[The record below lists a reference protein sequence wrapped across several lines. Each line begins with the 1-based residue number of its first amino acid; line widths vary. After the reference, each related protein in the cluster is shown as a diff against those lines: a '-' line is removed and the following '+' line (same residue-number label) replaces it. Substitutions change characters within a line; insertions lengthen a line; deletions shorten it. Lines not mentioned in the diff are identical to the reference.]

1 MQELTITDLESGQ
14 RLNKYM
20 MKYLNQAPS
29 SFIYKMLRKKNIT
42 RNGKKASGDE
52 ILECGDVIKV
62 FLADETIEKFRV
74 VNTKNPHFDRGSKQH
89 DIVKSADSATSD
101 GSAQTSRQK
110 PGITL
115 QILYQDPDILA
126 VHKPVGVLSQKAKKD
141 DYSINEAIVDYCLS
155 MRILSEKQLETFH
168 PSISNRLDRNT
179 SGIILAGISLK
190 GSQMLAR
197 ILKGHTCEKYYYTIV
212 AGEMKQRIHE
222 KAYIVKDTKKNQSK
236 IQKLESPG
244 ASMIETAFTP
254 LCVKNGFTLLQ
265 VQLFTGKSHQI
276 RAHLASIGHP
286 ILGDGKYGD
295 PAKNKK
301 LREACGIRSQLLHA
315 YHMECPG
322 GTVVTAP
329 EPGTFQKAEQ
339 WALHTAPTENNR
351 KKR

>member
-1 MQELTITDLESGQ
+1 MQELTITDLEAGQ

-74 VNTKNPHFDRGSKQH
+74 VNTGNPHFDRGVKQH

-101 GSAQTSRQK
+101 GSAQASRQK

-212 AGEMKQRIHE
+212 AGEMKQGIHE

-236 IQKLESPG
+236 IQNLESPG

-254 LCVKNGFTLLQ
+254 LCTKNGFTLLQ

-276 RAHLASIGHP
+276 RAHLQS
-286 ILGDGKYGD
+286 LGYPMAGDTKYGN
-295 PAKNKK
+295 PAVNRK
-301 LREACGIRSQLLHA
+301 LRERYHLNHQLLHA
-315 YHMECPG
+315 GRLVLPDIPDITDPLPAE
-322 GTVVTAP
+322 
-329 EPGTFQKAEQ
+329 FQNVADGLGLKLPAN
-339 WALHTAPTENNR
+339 H
-351 KKR
+351 

>member
-1 MQELTITDLESGQ
+1 MQELTITDLEAGQ

-74 VNTKNPHFDRGSKQH
+74 VQTGNPHFGSDAKRH
-89 DIVKSADSATSD
+89 DTEASTDSVQAP
-101 GSAQTSRQK
+101 K

-126 VHKPVGVLSQKAKKD
+126 VHKPVGVLSQKAQKD
-141 DYSINEAIVDYCLS
+141 DYSINEAILDYCLS

-222 KAYIVKDTKKNQSK
+222 TTYIVKDTKKNQSK
-236 IQKLESPG
+236 IQNHESPG
-244 ASMIETAFTP
+244 AAMIETAFTP
-254 LCVKNGFTLLQ
+254 LCTKNGFTLLQ

-276 RAHLASIGHP
+276 RAHLQS
-286 ILGDGKYGD
+286 LGYPMAGDTKYGN
-295 PAKNKK
+295 PAVNRK
-301 LREACGIRSQLLHA
+301 LRERYHLNHQLLHA
-315 YHMECPG
+315 GRLVLPDI
-322 GTVVTAP
+322 P
-329 EPGTFQKAEQ
+329 EITDPLPAEFQNVADGLGLKLPAN
-339 WALHTAPTENNR
+339 H
-351 KKR
+351 

>member
-1 MQELTITDLESGQ
+1 MQQLTITDLEAGQ

-42 RNGKKASGDE
+42 RNDKKASGDE

-74 VNTKNPHFDRGSKQH
+74 E
-89 DIVKSADSATSD
+89 
-101 GSAQTSRQK
+101 GSAQASRQK
-110 PGITL
+110 SGITL

-126 VHKPVGVLSQKAKKD
+126 VHKPVGVLSQKAQKD

-155 MRILSEKQLETFH
+155 MRILTVKQLETFH

-190 GSQMLAR
+190 GSQTLAR

-212 AGEMKQRIHE
+212 AGEMKQCIHE

-236 IQKLESPG
+236 IQKHESPG

-254 LCVKNGFTLLQ
+254 LCTKNGFTLLQ

-276 RAHLASIGHP
+276 RAHLQS
-286 ILGDGKYGD
+286 LGYPMAGDTKYGN
-295 PAKNKK
+295 PAVNRK
-301 LREACGIRSQLLHA
+301 LRERYHLNHQLLHA
-315 YHMECPG
+315 G
-322 GTVVTAP
+322 RLVLLDIP
-329 EPGTFQKAEQ
+329 EITDPLPAEFQKVADGLGLKLP
-339 WALHTAPTENNR
+339 ANH
-351 KKR
+351 

>member
-1 MQELTITDLESGQ
+1 MQQLTITDLEAGQ

-20 MKYLNQAPS
+20 MKYLNQASS

-74 VNTKNPHFDRGSKQH
+74 V
-89 DIVKSADSATSD
+89 
-101 GSAQTSRQK
+101 GSAQVSGQK

-126 VHKPVGVLSQKAKKD
+126 VHKPVGVLSQKAQKD

-155 MRILSEKQLETFH
+155 MRILNEKQLETFH

-190 GSQMLAR
+190 GSQTLAR

-212 AGEMKQRIHE
+212 AGEMKQCIHE

-236 IQKLESPG
+236 IQKHESPG
-244 ASMIETAFTP
+244 AAMIETAFTP
-254 LCVKNGFTLLQ
+254 LCTKNGFTLLQ

-276 RAHLASIGHP
+276 RAHLQS
-286 ILGDGKYGD
+286 LGYPMAGDTKYGN
-295 PAKNKK
+295 PAVNRM
-301 LREACGIRSQLLHA
+301 LRERYHLNHQLLHA
-315 YHMECPG
+315 GRLVLPDI
-322 GTVVTAP
+322 P
-329 EPGTFQKAEQ
+329 EITDPLPAEFQKVADGLGLKLP
-339 WALHTAPTENNR
+339 ANR
-351 KKR
+351 

>member
-1 MQELTITDLESGQ
+1 MQELTITDLEAGQ

-62 FLADETIEKFRV
+62 FLADETIEKLRV
-74 VNTKNPHFDRGSKQH
+74 V
-89 DIVKSADSATSD
+89 
-101 GSAQTSRQK
+101 GSAQASRQK

-236 IQKLESPG
+236 IQNLESPG

-254 LCVKNGFTLLQ
+254 LCTKNGFTLLQ

-276 RAHLASIGHP
+276 RAHLQS
-286 ILGDGKYGD
+286 LGYPMAGDTKYGN
-295 PAKNKK
+295 PAVNRK
-301 LREACGIRSQLLHA
+301 LRERYHLNHQLLHA
-315 YHMECPG
+315 GRLVLPDI
-322 GTVVTAP
+322 P
-329 EPGTFQKAEQ
+329 EITDPLPAEFQNVADGLGLKLPAN
-339 WALHTAPTENNR
+339 H
-351 KKR
+351 

>member
-1 MQELTITDLESGQ
+1 MQELTITDLDAGQ

-42 RNGKKASGDE
+42 RNGKKATGDE
-52 ILECGDVIKV
+52 ILKCGDVIKV

-74 VNTKNPHFDRGSKQH
+74 TQTGQVSK
-89 DIVKSADSATSD
+89 
-101 GSAQTSRQK
+101 QK

-115 QILYQDPDILA
+115 QILYQDSDILA
-126 VHKPVGVLSQKAKKD
+126 VHKPVGVLSQKAQKD

-155 MRILSEKQLETFH
+155 MRILNEKQLETFH

-197 ILKGHTCEKYYYTIV
+197 ILKGHACEKYYYTIV

-254 LCVKNGFTLLQ
+254 LCVKDGFTLLQ

-276 RAHLASIGHP
+276 RAHLQS
-286 ILGDGKYGD
+286 LGYPMAGDTKYGN
-295 PAKNKK
+295 PAVNRK
-301 LREACGIRSQLLHA
+301 LRERYHLNHQLLHA
-315 YHMECPG
+315 GRLVLPDI
-322 GTVVTAP
+322 P
-329 EPGTFQKAEQ
+329 EITDPLPAEFQKVAD
-339 WALHTAPTENNR
+339 WLGLKLPANH
-351 KKR
+351 

>member
-74 VNTKNPHFDRGSKQH
+74 V
-89 DIVKSADSATSD
+89 
-101 GSAQTSRQK
+101 GSAQVSGQK

-236 IQKLESPG
+236 IQNLESPG

-254 LCVKNGFTLLQ
+254 LCTKNGFTLLQ

-276 RAHLASIGHP
+276 RAHLQS
-286 ILGDGKYGD
+286 LGYPMAGDTKYGN
-295 PAKNKK
+295 PAVNRK
-301 LREACGIRSQLLHA
+301 LRERYHLNHQLLHA
-315 YHMECPG
+315 GRLVLPDI
-322 GTVVTAP
+322 P
-329 EPGTFQKAEQ
+329 EITDPLPAEFQNVADGLGLKLPAN
-339 WALHTAPTENNR
+339 H
-351 KKR
+351 

>member
-1 MQELTITDLESGQ
+1 MQQLTITDLEAGQ

-74 VNTKNPHFDRGSKQH
+74 VQASKQ
-89 DIVKSADSATSD
+89 TS
-101 GSAQTSRQK
+101 
-110 PGITL
+110 GITL

-190 GSQMLAR
+190 GSQTLAR

-212 AGEMKQRIHE
+212 AGEMKQCIHE

-236 IQKLESPG
+236 IQKHESPG

-254 LCVKNGFTLLQ
+254 LCTKNGFTLLQ

-276 RAHLASIGHP
+276 RTHLQS
-286 ILGDGKYGD
+286 LGYPMAGDTKYGN
-295 PAKNKK
+295 PAVNRM
-301 LREACGIRSQLLHA
+301 LRERYHLNHQLLHA
-315 YHMECPG
+315 GRLVLPDIPG
-322 GTVVTAP
+322 ITDPLPA
-329 EPGTFQKAEQ
+329 EFQKVADGLGLKLP
-339 WALHTAPTENNR
+339 ANH
-351 KKR
+351 

>member
-1 MQELTITDLESGQ
+1 MQQLTITDLEAGQ

-52 ILECGDVIKV
+52 ILECGDLIKV

-74 VNTKNPHFDRGSKQH
+74 V
-89 DIVKSADSATSD
+89 
-101 GSAQTSRQK
+101 GSAQVSGQK

-126 VHKPVGVLSQKAKKD
+126 VHKPVGVLSQKAQKN

-190 GSQMLAR
+190 GSQTLAR

-212 AGEMKQRIHE
+212 AGEMKQCIHE

-236 IQKLESPG
+236 IQKHESPG

-254 LCVKNGFTLLQ
+254 LCTKNGFTLLQ

-276 RAHLASIGHP
+276 RAHLQS
-286 ILGDGKYGD
+286 LGYPMAGDTKYGN
-295 PAKNKK
+295 PAVNRM
-301 LREACGIRSQLLHA
+301 LRERYHLNHQLLHA
-315 YHMECPG
+315 GRLVLPDI
-322 GTVVTAP
+322 P
-329 EPGTFQKAEQ
+329 EITDPLPAEFQNVADGLGLKLPAN
-339 WALHTAPTENNR
+339 H
-351 KKR
+351 

>member
-1 MQELTITDLESGQ
+1 MQELTITDLEAGQ

-74 VNTKNPHFDRGSKQH
+74 VNTGNPHFDRGSKQH
-89 DIVKSADSATSD
+89 NSVKSADSTTSD
-101 GSAQTSRQK
+101 GSAQASRQK

-155 MRILSEKQLETFH
+155 MRILSEKHLETFH

-212 AGEMKQRIHE
+212 AGEMKQSIHE

-236 IQKLESPG
+236 IQNLESPG

-254 LCVKNGFTLLQ
+254 LCTKNGFTLLQ

-276 RAHLASIGHP
+276 RAHLQS
-286 ILGDGKYGD
+286 LGYPMAGDTKYGN
-295 PAKNKK
+295 PAVNRK
-301 LREACGIRSQLLHA
+301 LRERYHLNHQLLHA
-315 YHMECPG
+315 GRLVLPDI
-322 GTVVTAP
+322 P
-329 EPGTFQKAEQ
+329 EITDPLPAEFQNVADGLGLKLLAN
-339 WALHTAPTENNR
+339 H
-351 KKR
+351 

>member
-62 FLADETIEKFRV
+62 FLADETIEKLRV
-74 VNTKNPHFDRGSKQH
+74 V
-89 DIVKSADSATSD
+89 
-101 GSAQTSRQK
+101 GSAQASRQK

-236 IQKLESPG
+236 IQNLESPG

-254 LCVKNGFTLLQ
+254 LCTKNGFTLLQ

-276 RAHLASIGHP
+276 RAHLQS
-286 ILGDGKYGD
+286 LGYPMAGDTKYGN
-295 PAKNKK
+295 PAVNRK
-301 LREACGIRSQLLHA
+301 LRERYHLNHQLLHA
-315 YHMECPG
+315 GRLVLPDI
-322 GTVVTAP
+322 P
-329 EPGTFQKAEQ
+329 EITDPLPAEFQNVADGLGLKLPAN
-339 WALHTAPTENNR
+339 H
-351 KKR
+351 

>member
-1 MQELTITDLESGQ
+1 MQELTITDLEAGQ

-74 VNTKNPHFDRGSKQH
+74 VQASK
-89 DIVKSADSATSD
+89 KTS
-101 GSAQTSRQK
+101 
-110 PGITL
+110 GITL

-126 VHKPVGVLSQKAKKD
+126 VHKPVGVLSQKAQKD
-141 DYSINEAIVDYCLS
+141 DYSINEAILDYCLS
-155 MRILSEKQLETFH
+155 MRILTVKQLETFH

-190 GSQMLAR
+190 GSQTLAR

-276 RAHLASIGHP
+276 RAHLQS
-286 ILGDGKYGD
+286 LGYPMAGDTKYGN
-295 PAKNKK
+295 PAVNRK
-301 LREACGIRSQLLHA
+301 LRERYHLNHQLLHA
-315 YHMECPG
+315 GRLVLPDI
-322 GTVVTAP
+322 P
-329 EPGTFQKAEQ
+329 EITDPLPAEFQKVADGLGLKLP
-339 WALHTAPTENNR
+339 ANH
-351 KKR
+351 

>member
-1 MQELTITDLESGQ
+1 MQELTITDLEAGQ

-74 VNTKNPHFDRGSKQH
+74 E
-89 DIVKSADSATSD
+89 
-101 GSAQTSRQK
+101 GSAQASRQK
-110 PGITL
+110 SGITL

-155 MRILSEKQLETFH
+155 MRILCEKQLETFH

-190 GSQMLAR
+190 GSQTLAR

-222 KAYIVKDTKKNQSK
+222 KAYIVKDAKKNQSK
-236 IQKLESPG
+236 IQNHESPG

-254 LCVKNGFTLLQ
+254 LCTKNGFTLLQ

-276 RAHLASIGHP
+276 RAHLQS
-286 ILGDGKYGD
+286 LGYPMAGDTKYGN
-295 PAKNKK
+295 PAVNRK
-301 LREACGIRSQLLHA
+301 LRERYHLNHQLLHA
-315 YHMECPG
+315 GRLVLPDI
-322 GTVVTAP
+322 P
-329 EPGTFQKAEQ
+329 EITDPLPAEFQKVADGLGLKLP
-339 WALHTAPTENNR
+339 ANH
-351 KKR
+351 

>member
-74 VNTKNPHFDRGSKQH
+74 VHTGNPHFDSGSKQH
-89 DIVKSADSATSD
+89 DIVKFAGSATSD
-101 GSAQTSRQK
+101 GSAQASGQK

-115 QILYQDPDILA
+115 QILYQNPDILA

-141 DYSINEAIVDYCLS
+141 DYSINEAILDYCLS
-155 MRILSEKQLETFH
+155 MRILTAKQLETFH

-212 AGEMKQRIHE
+212 AGEMKQCIHE

-236 IQKLESPG
+236 IQKHESPG

-254 LCVKNGFTLLQ
+254 LCTKNGFTLLQ

-276 RAHLASIGHP
+276 RAHLQS
-286 ILGDGKYGD
+286 LGYPMAGDTKYGN
-295 PAKNKK
+295 PAVNRK
-301 LREACGIRSQLLHA
+301 LRERYHLNHQLLHA
-315 YHMECPG
+315 GKLVLPDI
-322 GTVVTAP
+322 P
-329 EPGTFQKAEQ
+329 EITDPLPAEFQNVADGLGLKLPAN
-339 WALHTAPTENNR
+339 H
-351 KKR
+351 

>member
-1 MQELTITDLESGQ
+1 MQELTITDLEAGQ

-74 VNTKNPHFDRGSKQH
+74 VNTKNPHFDRGFKQH

-276 RAHLASIGHP
+276 RAHLQS
-286 ILGDGKYGD
+286 LGYPMAGDTKYGN
-295 PAKNKK
+295 PAVNRK
-301 LREACGIRSQLLHA
+301 LRERYHLNHQLLHA
-315 YHMECPG
+315 GRLVLPDI
-322 GTVVTAP
+322 P
-329 EPGTFQKAEQ
+329 EITDPLPAEFQNVADGLGLKLPAN
-339 WALHTAPTENNR
+339 H
-351 KKR
+351 

>member
-1 MQELTITDLESGQ
+1 MQQLTITDLEAGQ

-74 VNTKNPHFDRGSKQH
+74 V
-89 DIVKSADSATSD
+89 
-101 GSAQTSRQK
+101 GSAQVSGQK

-141 DYSINEAIVDYCLS
+141 DYSINEAILDYCLS

-190 GSQMLAR
+190 GSQTLAR

-212 AGEMKQRIHE
+212 TGEMKQCIHE

-236 IQKLESPG
+236 IQKHESPG

-254 LCVKNGFTLLQ
+254 LCTKNGFTLLQ

-276 RAHLASIGHP
+276 RAHLQS
-286 ILGDGKYGD
+286 LGYPMAGDTKYGNL
-295 PAKNKK
+295 AVNRK
-301 LREACGIRSQLLHA
+301 LRERYHLNHQLLHA
-315 YHMECPG
+315 GRLVLPDI
-322 GTVVTAP
+322 P
-329 EPGTFQKAEQ
+329 EITDPLPAEFQKVADGLGLKLP
-339 WALHTAPTENNR
+339 ANY
-351 KKR
+351 

>member
-1 MQELTITDLESGQ
+1 MQELTITDLEAGQ

-74 VNTKNPHFDRGSKQH
+74 VHTGNPHFDSGSKQH
-89 DIVKSADSATSD
+89 DIVKSAGSATSD
-101 GSAQTSRQK
+101 GSAQTSGQK

-115 QILYQDPDILA
+115 QILYQNPDILA

-141 DYSINEAIVDYCLS
+141 DYSINEAILDYCLS
-155 MRILSEKQLETFH
+155 MRILTAKQLETFH

-212 AGEMKQRIHE
+212 AGEMKQCIHE

-236 IQKLESPG
+236 IQKHESPG

-254 LCVKNGFTLLQ
+254 LCTKNGFTLLQ

-276 RAHLASIGHP
+276 RAHLQS
-286 ILGDGKYGD
+286 LGYPMAGDTKYGN
-295 PAKNKK
+295 PAVNRK
-301 LREACGIRSQLLHA
+301 LRERYHLNHQLLHA
-315 YHMECPG
+315 GKLVLPDI
-322 GTVVTAP
+322 P
-329 EPGTFQKAEQ
+329 EITDPLPAEFQNVADGLGLKLPAN
-339 WALHTAPTENNR
+339 H
-351 KKR
+351 

>member
-74 VNTKNPHFDRGSKQH
+74 VHTGNPHFDSGSKQH
-89 DIVKSADSATSD
+89 DIVESAGSATSD
-101 GSAQTSRQK
+101 GSAQASGQK

-115 QILYQDPDILA
+115 QILYQNPDILA

-141 DYSINEAIVDYCLS
+141 DYSINEAILDYCLS
-155 MRILSEKQLETFH
+155 MRILTAKQLETFH

-212 AGEMKQRIHE
+212 AGEMKQCIHE

-236 IQKLESPG
+236 IQKHESPG

-254 LCVKNGFTLLQ
+254 LCTKNGFTLLQ

-276 RAHLASIGHP
+276 RAHLQS
-286 ILGDGKYGD
+286 LGYPMAGDTKYGN
-295 PAKNKK
+295 PAVNRK
-301 LREACGIRSQLLHA
+301 LRERYHLNHQLLHA
-315 YHMECPG
+315 GKLVLPDI
-322 GTVVTAP
+322 P
-329 EPGTFQKAEQ
+329 EITDPLPAEFQNVADGLGLKLPAN
-339 WALHTAPTENNR
+339 H
-351 KKR
+351 

>member
-1 MQELTITDLESGQ
+1 MQELTITDLDAGQ

-42 RNGKKASGDE
+42 RNGKKATGDE
-52 ILECGDVIKV
+52 ILKCGDVIKV

-74 VNTKNPHFDRGSKQH
+74 TQTGQVSK
-89 DIVKSADSATSD
+89 
-101 GSAQTSRQK
+101 QK

-115 QILYQDPDILA
+115 QILYQDSDILA
-126 VHKPVGVLSQKAKKD
+126 VHKPVGVLSQKAQKD

-155 MRILSEKQLETFH
+155 MRILNEKQLETFH

-222 KAYIVKDTKKNQSK
+222 
-236 IQKLESPG
+236 
-244 ASMIETAFTP
+244 
-254 LCVKNGFTLLQ
+254 
-265 VQLFTGKSHQI
+265 
-276 RAHLASIGHP
+276 
-286 ILGDGKYGD
+286 
-295 PAKNKK
+295 
-301 LREACGIRSQLLHA
+301 
-315 YHMECPG
+315 
-322 GTVVTAP
+322 
-329 EPGTFQKAEQ
+329 
-339 WALHTAPTENNR
+339 
-351 KKR
+351 

>member
-1 MQELTITDLESGQ
+1 MQELTITDLDAGQ

-42 RNGKKASGDE
+42 RNGKKATGDE
-52 ILECGDVIKV
+52 ILKCGDVIKV

-74 VNTKNPHFDRGSKQH
+74 TQIGQVSK
-89 DIVKSADSATSD
+89 
-101 GSAQTSRQK
+101 QK

-115 QILYQDPDILA
+115 QILYQDSDILA
-126 VHKPVGVLSQKAKKD
+126 VHKPVGVLSQKAQKD

-155 MRILSEKQLETFH
+155 MRILNEKQLETFH

-222 KAYIVKDTKKNQSK
+222 KAYIVKDSKKNQSK
-236 IQKLESPG
+236 IQKHESPG

-254 LCVKNGFTLLQ
+254 LCTKNGFTLLQ

-276 RAHLASIGHP
+276 RAHLQS
-286 ILGDGKYGD
+286 LGYPMAGDTKYGN
-295 PAKNKK
+295 PAVNRK
-301 LREACGIRSQLLHA
+301 LRDRYNLNHQLLHA
-315 YHMECPG
+315 GRLVLPG
-322 GTVVTAP
+322 IP
-329 EPGTFQKAEQ
+329 EITDPLPAEFQKIADGLE
-339 WALHTAPTENNR
+339 LKFPTNH
-351 KKR
+351 

>member
-1 MQELTITDLESGQ
+1 MQELTITDLEAGQ

-74 VNTKNPHFDRGSKQH
+74 E
-89 DIVKSADSATSD
+89 
-101 GSAQTSRQK
+101 GSAQASGQK
-110 PGITL
+110 SGITL

-126 VHKPVGVLSQKAKKD
+126 VHKPVGVLSQKAQKD

-155 MRILSEKQLETFH
+155 MRILNAKQLETFH

-222 KAYIVKDTKKNQSK
+222 KAYLIKDTKKNQSK
-236 IQKLESPG
+236 IQNHESPG

-254 LCVKNGFTLLQ
+254 LCTKNGFTLLQ

-276 RAHLASIGHP
+276 RAHLQS
-286 ILGDGKYGD
+286 LGYPMAGDTKYGN
-295 PAKNKK
+295 PAVNRK
-301 LREACGIRSQLLHA
+301 LRERYHLNHQLLHA
-315 YHMECPG
+315 GRLVLPDI
-322 GTVVTAP
+322 P
-329 EPGTFQKAEQ
+329 EITDPLPAEFQKVADGLGLKLP
-339 WALHTAPTENNR
+339 ANH
-351 KKR
+351 

>member
-1 MQELTITDLESGQ
+1 MQQLTITDLEAGQ

-74 VNTKNPHFDRGSKQH
+74 VQASKQ
-89 DIVKSADSATSD
+89 TS
-101 GSAQTSRQK
+101 
-110 PGITL
+110 GITL

-126 VHKPVGVLSQKAKKD
+126 VHKPVGVLSQKAQKD

-155 MRILSEKQLETFH
+155 MQILTEKQLETFH

-190 GSQMLAR
+190 GSQTLAR

-212 AGEMKQRIHE
+212 AGEMKQCIHE

-236 IQKLESPG
+236 IQKHESPG

-276 RAHLASIGHP
+276 RAHLQS
-286 ILGDGKYGD
+286 LGYPMAGDTKYGN
-295 PAKNKK
+295 PAVNRK
-301 LREACGIRSQLLHA
+301 LRERYHLNHQLLHA
-315 YHMECPG
+315 GRLVLPDI
-322 GTVVTAP
+322 P
-329 EPGTFQKAEQ
+329 EITDPLPAEFQKVADGLGLKLP
-339 WALHTAPTENNR
+339 ANR
-351 KKR
+351 

>member
-1 MQELTITDLESGQ
+1 MQELTITDLEAGQ

-74 VNTKNPHFDRGSKQH
+74 VQASKQ
-89 DIVKSADSATSD
+89 TS
-101 GSAQTSRQK
+101 
-110 PGITL
+110 GITL
-115 QILYQDPDILA
+115 QILYHDSDILA
-126 VHKPVGVLSQKAKKD
+126 VHKPVGVLSQKAQKD

-155 MRILSEKQLETFH
+155 MRILTVKQLETFH

-190 GSQMLAR
+190 GSQTLAH

-212 AGEMKQRIHE
+212 AGEMKQCIHE

-236 IQKLESPG
+236 IQKTACPG

-276 RAHLASIGHP
+276 RAHLQS
-286 ILGDGKYGD
+286 LGYPMAGDTKYGN
-295 PAKNKK
+295 PAVNRK
-301 LREACGIRSQLLHA
+301 LRERYHLNHQLLHA
-315 YHMECPG
+315 GRLVLPDI
-322 GTVVTAP
+322 P
-329 EPGTFQKAEQ
+329 EITDPLPAEFKKI
-339 WALHTAPTENNR
+339 ADGLELKFPTSH
-351 KKR
+351 

>member
-1 MQELTITDLESGQ
+1 MQELTITDLEAGQ

-74 VNTKNPHFDRGSKQH
+74 VQASKQ
-89 DIVKSADSATSD
+89 TS
-101 GSAQTSRQK
+101 
-110 PGITL
+110 GITL

-126 VHKPVGVLSQKAKKD
+126 VHKPVGVLSQKAQKD
-141 DYSINEAIVDYCLS
+141 DYSINEAILDYCLS
-155 MRILSEKQLETFH
+155 MRILTVKQLETFH

-190 GSQMLAR
+190 GSQTLAR

-254 LCVKNGFTLLQ
+254 LCTKNGFTLLQ

-276 RAHLASIGHP
+276 RAHLQS
-286 ILGDGKYGD
+286 LGYPMAGDTKYGN
-295 PAKNKK
+295 PAVNRK
-301 LREACGIRSQLLHA
+301 LRERYHLNHQLLHA
-315 YHMECPG
+315 GRLVLPDI
-322 GTVVTAP
+322 P
-329 EPGTFQKAEQ
+329 EITDPLPAEFQNVADGLGLKLPAN
-339 WALHTAPTENNR
+339 H
-351 KKR
+351 

>member
-74 VNTKNPHFDRGSKQH
+74 VNTKNPHFDRGSKRH
-89 DIVKSADSATSD
+89 DIVKSAGSATSD
-101 GSAQTSRQK
+101 GSAQASRQK

-276 RAHLASIGHP
+276 RAHLQS
-286 ILGDGKYGD
+286 LGYPMAGDTKYGN
-295 PAKNKK
+295 PAVNRK
-301 LREACGIRSQLLHA
+301 LRERYHLNHQLLHA
-315 YHMECPG
+315 GRLVLPDI
-322 GTVVTAP
+322 P
-329 EPGTFQKAEQ
+329 EITDPLPAEFQKVADGLGLKLP
-339 WALHTAPTENNR
+339 ANH
-351 KKR
+351 

>member
-1 MQELTITDLESGQ
+1 MQELTITDLEAGQ

-74 VNTKNPHFDRGSKQH
+74 VQESKQ
-89 DIVKSADSATSD
+89 TS
-101 GSAQTSRQK
+101 
-110 PGITL
+110 GITL
-115 QILYQDPDILA
+115 QILYHDSDILA
-126 VHKPVGVLSQKAKKD
+126 VHKPVGVLSQKAQKD

-155 MRILSEKQLETFH
+155 MRILTVKQLETFH

-190 GSQMLAR
+190 GSQTLAH

-212 AGEMKQRIHE
+212 AGEMKQCIHE
-222 KAYIVKDTKKNQSK
+222 KAYIVTETKKNQSK
-236 IQKLESPG
+236 IQKNACPG

-276 RAHLASIGHP
+276 RAHLQS
-286 ILGDGKYGD
+286 LGYPMAGDTKYGN
-295 PAKNKK
+295 PVVNRK
-301 LREACGIRSQLLHA
+301 LRERYHLNHQLLHA
-315 YHMECPG
+315 GRLVLPDI
-322 GTVVTAP
+322 P
-329 EPGTFQKAEQ
+329 EITDPLPAEFKKI
-339 WALHTAPTENNR
+339 ADGLELKFPTSH
-351 KKR
+351 

>member
-1 MQELTITDLESGQ
+1 MQELTITDLDAGQ

-42 RNGKKASGDE
+42 RNGKKATGDE
-52 ILECGDVIKV
+52 ILKCGDVIKV

-74 VNTKNPHFDRGSKQH
+74 TQTGQVSK
-89 DIVKSADSATSD
+89 
-101 GSAQTSRQK
+101 QK

-115 QILYQDPDILA
+115 QILYQDSDILA
-126 VHKPVGVLSQKAKKD
+126 VHKPVGVLSQKAQKD

-155 MRILSEKQLETFH
+155 MRILNEKQLETFH

-222 KAYIVKDTKKNQSK
+222 KAYIVKDSKKNQSK
-236 IQKLESPG
+236 IQKHESPG

-254 LCVKNGFTLLQ
+254 LCTKNGFTLLQ

-276 RAHLASIGHP
+276 RAHLQS
-286 ILGDGKYGD
+286 LGYPMAGDTKYGN
-295 PAKNKK
+295 PAVNRK
-301 LREACGIRSQLLHA
+301 LRDRYNLNHQLLHA
-315 YHMECPG
+315 GRLVLPG
-322 GTVVTAP
+322 IP
-329 EPGTFQKAEQ
+329 EITDPLPAEFQKIADGLE
-339 WALHTAPTENNR
+339 LKFPTNH
-351 KKR
+351 

>member
-1 MQELTITDLESGQ
+1 MQELTITDLEAGQ

-74 VNTKNPHFDRGSKQH
+74 VQASKQ
-89 DIVKSADSATSD
+89 TS
-101 GSAQTSRQK
+101 
-110 PGITL
+110 GITL
-115 QILYQDPDILA
+115 QILYHDSDILA
-126 VHKPVGVLSQKAKKD
+126 VHKPVGVLSQKAQKD

-155 MRILSEKQLETFH
+155 MRILTVKQLETFH

-190 GSQMLAR
+190 GSQTLAR

-212 AGEMKQRIHE
+212 AGEMKQCIHE

-236 IQKLESPG
+236 IQKTACPG

-276 RAHLASIGHP
+276 RAHLQS
-286 ILGDGKYGD
+286 LGYPMAGDTKYGN
-295 PAKNKK
+295 PAVNRK
-301 LREACGIRSQLLHA
+301 LRERYHLNHQLLHA
-315 YHMECPG
+315 GRLVLPDI
-322 GTVVTAP
+322 P
-329 EPGTFQKAEQ
+329 EITDPLPAEFQKVADGLGLKLP
-339 WALHTAPTENNR
+339 ANH
-351 KKR
+351 

>member
-1 MQELTITDLESGQ
+1 MQQLTITDLEAGQ

-52 ILECGDVIKV
+52 ILECGDVIKI

-74 VNTKNPHFDRGSKQH
+74 V
-89 DIVKSADSATSD
+89 DSAQVS
-101 GSAQTSRQK
+101 GQK
-110 PGITL
+110 PEITL

-141 DYSINEAIVDYCLS
+141 DYSINEAILDYCLS
-155 MRILSEKQLETFH
+155 MRILTVKQLETFH

-190 GSQMLAR
+190 GSQTLAR

-212 AGEMKQRIHE
+212 AGEMKQCIHE

-236 IQKLESPG
+236 IQKQESPG
-244 ASMIETAFTP
+244 AAMIETAFTP
-254 LCVKNGFTLLQ
+254 LCTKNGFTLLQ

-276 RAHLASIGHP
+276 RAHLQS
-286 ILGDGKYGD
+286 LGYPMAGDTKYGN
-295 PAKNKK
+295 PAVNRM
-301 LREACGIRSQLLHA
+301 LRERYHLNHQLLHA
-315 YHMECPG
+315 GRLVLPDI
-322 GTVVTAP
+322 P
-329 EPGTFQKAEQ
+329 EITDPLPAEFQKVADGLGLKLP
-339 WALHTAPTENNR
+339 ANH
-351 KKR
+351 

>member
-74 VNTKNPHFDRGSKQH
+74 VHTGNPHFDSGSKQH
-89 DIVKSADSATSD
+89 DIVKSAGSATSD
-101 GSAQTSRQK
+101 GSAQASEQK

-115 QILYQDPDILA
+115 QILYQNPDILA

-141 DYSINEAIVDYCLS
+141 DYSINEAILDYCLS
-155 MRILSEKQLETFH
+155 MRILTAKQLETFH

-212 AGEMKQRIHE
+212 AGEMKQCIHE

-236 IQKLESPG
+236 IQKHESPG

-254 LCVKNGFTLLQ
+254 LCTKNGFTLLQ

-276 RAHLASIGHP
+276 RAHLQS
-286 ILGDGKYGD
+286 LGYPMAGDTKYGN
-295 PAKNKK
+295 PAVNRK
-301 LREACGIRSQLLHA
+301 LRERYHLNHQLLHA
-315 YHMECPG
+315 GKLVLPDI
-322 GTVVTAP
+322 P
-329 EPGTFQKAEQ
+329 EITDPLPAEFQNVADGLGLKLPAN
-339 WALHTAPTENNR
+339 H
-351 KKR
+351 

>member
-1 MQELTITDLESGQ
+1 MDMQELTITDLDAGQ

-42 RNGKKASGDE
+42 RNGKKATGDE
-52 ILECGDVIKV
+52 ILKCGDVIKV

-74 VNTKNPHFDRGSKQH
+74 TQTGQVSK
-89 DIVKSADSATSD
+89 
-101 GSAQTSRQK
+101 QK

-115 QILYQDPDILA
+115 QILYQNSDILA
-126 VHKPVGVLSQKAKKD
+126 VHKPVGVLSQKAQKD

-155 MRILSEKQLETFH
+155 MRILNEKQLETFH

-222 KAYIVKDTKKNQSK
+222 KAYIVKDSKKNQSK
-236 IQKLESPG
+236 IQKHESPG

-254 LCVKNGFTLLQ
+254 LCTKNGFTLLQ

-276 RAHLASIGHP
+276 RAHLQS
-286 ILGDGKYGD
+286 LGYPMAGDTKYGN
-295 PAKNKK
+295 PTVNRK
-301 LREACGIRSQLLHA
+301 LRDRYNLNHQLLHA
-315 YHMECPG
+315 GRLVLPG
-322 GTVVTAP
+322 IP
-329 EPGTFQKAEQ
+329 EITDPLPAEFQKIADGLE
-339 WALHTAPTENNR
+339 LKFPTNH
-351 KKR
+351 

>member
-1 MQELTITDLESGQ
+1 MQQLTITDLEAGQ

-74 VNTKNPHFDRGSKQH
+74 V
-89 DIVKSADSATSD
+89 
-101 GSAQTSRQK
+101 GSAQVSGQK

-126 VHKPVGVLSQKAKKD
+126 VHKPVGVLSQKAQKD

-155 MRILSEKQLETFH
+155 MQILTEKQLETFH

-190 GSQMLAR
+190 GSQTLAR

-212 AGEMKQRIHE
+212 AGEMKQCIHE

-236 IQKLESPG
+236 IQKQESPG

-254 LCVKNGFTLLQ
+254 LCTKNGFTLLQ

-276 RAHLASIGHP
+276 RAHLQS
-286 ILGDGKYGD
+286 LGYPMAGDTKYGN
-295 PAKNKK
+295 PAVNRK
-301 LREACGIRSQLLHA
+301 LRERYHLNHQLLHA
-315 YHMECPG
+315 GRLVLPDI
-322 GTVVTAP
+322 P
-329 EPGTFQKAEQ
+329 EITDPLPAEFQKVADGLGLKLP
-339 WALHTAPTENNR
+339 ANH
-351 KKR
+351 

>member
-74 VNTKNPHFDRGSKQH
+74 VHTGNPHFDSGSKQH

-212 AGEMKQRIHE
+212 AGEMKQHIHE

-276 RAHLASIGHP
+276 RAHLQS
-286 ILGDGKYGD
+286 LGYPMAGDTKYGN
-295 PAKNKK
+295 PAVNRK
-301 LREACGIRSQLLHA
+301 LRERYHLNHQLLHA
-315 YHMECPG
+315 GRLVLPDI
-322 GTVVTAP
+322 P
-329 EPGTFQKAEQ
+329 EITDPLPAEFQNVADGLGLKLPAN
-339 WALHTAPTENNR
+339 H
-351 KKR
+351 

>member
-74 VNTKNPHFDRGSKQH
+74 VHTGNPHFDSGSKQH
-89 DIVKSADSATSD
+89 DIVKSAGSATSD
-101 GSAQTSRQK
+101 GSAQASRQK

-155 MRILSEKQLETFH
+155 MRILTVKQLETFH

-190 GSQMLAR
+190 GSQTLAR

-276 RAHLASIGHP
+276 RAHLQS
-286 ILGDGKYGD
+286 LGYPMAGDTKYGN
-295 PAKNKK
+295 PAVNRK
-301 LREACGIRSQLLHA
+301 LRERYHLNHQLLHA
-315 YHMECPG
+315 GRLVLPDI
-322 GTVVTAP
+322 P
-329 EPGTFQKAEQ
+329 EITDPLPAEF
-339 WALHTAPTENNR
+339 
-351 KKR
+351 KKIADGLELKFSTSH

>member
-74 VNTKNPHFDRGSKQH
+74 VNTGNPHFDRGSKQH
-89 DIVKSADSATSD
+89 DNVKSADSATSD
-101 GSAQTSRQK
+101 GSAQASRQK

-212 AGEMKQRIHE
+212 AGEMKQCIHE

-236 IQKLESPG
+236 IQNLESPG

-254 LCVKNGFTLLQ
+254 LCTKNGFTLLQ

-276 RAHLASIGHP
+276 RAHLQS
-286 ILGDGKYGD
+286 LGYPMAGDTKYGN
-295 PAKNKK
+295 PAVNRK
-301 LREACGIRSQLLHA
+301 LRERYHLNHQLLHA
-315 YHMECPG
+315 GRLVLPDI
-322 GTVVTAP
+322 P
-329 EPGTFQKAEQ
+329 EITDPLPAEFQNVADGLGLK
-339 WALHTAPTENNR
+339 LPTNH
-351 KKR
+351 